1 MVQSMEDFS
10 YIVENSEIKD
20 FKPLIKRGTSE
31 RFKFMLHHR
40 VSVKYVWYSRFEGA
54 KYFPFFRYKCLS
66 HEILRVSSVDNVPKH
81 SSVPKDQEFIVKL
94 LSSGLE
100 LNLFSYV
107 LKKDKPLPY
116 TVELLGTLHEDELF

>member
-1 MVQSMEDFS
+1 MK
-10 YIVENSEIKD
+10 I
-20 FKPLIKRGTSE
+20 
-31 RFKFMLHHR
+31 LH
-40 VSVKYVWYSRFEGA
+40 VT
-54 KYFPFFRYKCLS
+54 
-66 HEILRVSSVDNVPKH
+66 SVDSVPKH